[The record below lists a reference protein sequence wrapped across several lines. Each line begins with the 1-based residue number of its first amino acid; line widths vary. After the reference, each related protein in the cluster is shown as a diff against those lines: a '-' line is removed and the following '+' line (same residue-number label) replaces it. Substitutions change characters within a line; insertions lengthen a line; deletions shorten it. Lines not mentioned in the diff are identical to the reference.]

1 MSLYLKLDELIHW
14 VKIGLYIQYLA
25 IMNFNQQNIE
35 RMHEESCKVR
45 VIKTSIS
52 GDAGVESQFL
62 EQDPFANQSTVA
74 GACIFSDED
83 ITVAG
88 FPPNPWGTAFR
99 PGACYGDRQSGAP
112 KGCICWFYHWENCW
126 VDGDEV

>member
-1 MSLYLKLDELIHW
+1 
-14 VKIGLYIQYLA
+14 
-25 IMNFNQQNIE
+25 MNFNQQNIE
-35 RMHEESCKVR
+35 RMHEESCKIR

-52 GDAGVESQFL
+52 GDVGVESQFL
-62 EQDPFANQSTVA
+62 EQRSIRQPSTSPPGA

-112 KGCICWFYHWENCW
+112 KGYVFVGFITGKIVGLMVMKYKIMVRWGYNML
-126 VDGDEV
+126 